1 MIEEVGKKM
10 IPLVYDQVNGWG
22 KDDEFFLALLK
33 KINVK
38 TIADLGCGTG
48 RLTTHFAKADYQITA
63 IDPNEE
69 AIEYAKSKD
78 YPGEV
83 RWIIGDSTNLQ
94 TNAFEAIIMT
104 ANVAQVFLTE
114 ESWENVVAD
123 AYRALKPGGHFIF
136 DTRNPLA
143 KAWEQWEKDTVPG
156 FATDLV
162 NGEPLEI
169 WTQYEGLVDDVFTFY
184 ETVKK
189 ARTGEVVIH
198 EKMQLIFRTQ
208 ETIYESLKKA
218 DFSQIQVYG
227 DWEFKQANSQ
237 TKSFIFHG
245 IK

>member
-1 MIEEVGKKM
+1 M

-22 KDDEFFLALLK
+22 KGDEFFLALLK

-48 RLTTHFAKADYQITA
+48 RLTTHFAEAGYQITA

-69 AIEYAKSKD
+69 AIEFAKSKE

-83 RWIIGDSTNLQ
+83 TWIVGDSTNLQ
-94 TNAFEAIIMT
+94 TNTYETIIMT

-114 ESWENVVAD
+114 QSWKNVVAD
-123 AYRALKPGGHFIF
+123 AFRALKPGGHFIF

-143 KAWEQWEKDTVPG
+143 KVWEEWEKDTTPDI
-156 FATDLV
+156 ATDLV

-184 ETVKK
+184 ETVKRT
-189 ARTGEVVIH
+189 RTGEVVIH
-198 EKMQLIFRTQ
+198 EKMQLKFRTQ
-208 ETIYESLKKA
+208 EAIYESLIKEG
-218 DFSQIQVYG
+218 FSQIQVYG
-227 DWEFKQANSQ
+227 DWEFKEATTK